1 MLMTSC
7 KKQYPSN
14 DKFINLERVFKYE
27 ELFKNESINN
37 IESNKIIEY
46 QNIDTTESKE
56 YLYKLEYFSKKEDKE
71 LIWGAISMVIKIGK
85 TKLDGNNLWIP
96 YELHGKC
103 WSTNENIKM
112 FIEPKFKYLKK
123 PENKIMTWMYLG
135 SSIGDFNSKSKLISH
150 SNSSELIFGGTIL
163 GNAIH
168 LNLVSKEEDIEII
181 QHGKDVN
188 IDTLVLNNDNNPIL
202 KEIFNTDKEIQRKQI
217 SIIKK

>member
-14 DKFINLERVFKYE
+14 DKFTTLERVFKYD
-27 ELFKNESINN
+27 ELFKNKSISINN
-37 IESNKIIEY
+37 IDEIIEY
-46 QNIDTTESKE
+46 QNIDTTDSKE
-56 YLYKLEYFSKKEDKE
+56 YLYKLEYFSTKEDKE
-71 LIWGAISMVIKIGK
+71 LIWGTISMVIKIGK

-103 WSTNENIKM
+103 WSANENIKM

-135 SSIGDFNSKSKLISH
+135 SSIGDSNSKSKLISH
-150 SNSSELIFGGTIL
+150 ANSSELIFGGTIFS
-163 GNAIH
+163 NAIH
-168 LNLVSKEEDIEII
+168 LNLISKEEDIEII
-181 QHGKDVN
+181 PHRNDVN
-188 IDTLVLNNDNNPIL
+188 IDTLVLNNDNPIL
-202 KEIFNTDKEIQRKQI
+202 KTIFNTDKEIQRKQI